1 MPEKVGKLIPLSQIV
16 ARVYQELRENIQ
28 LYKLCLLLVPEG
40 FSTLNYLQ
48 IKKKNFFKISGSQFL
63 ENESKCTD

>member
-40 FSTLNYLQ
+40 FSTLNHLQ
-48 IKKKNFFKISGSQFL
+48 I
-63 ENESKCTD
+63 